1 MNILISSTS
10 FIMPD
15 NSSWSS
21 LKEKYKIKFS
31 EYGNLFS
38 NNFKKSQD
46 LEIKIIF
53 LNDIVNYYTNSKKD
67 FSKNA
72 NRLKK
77 IQSAHQISDRTKV
90 YNLFIFLPIH
100 QYRRFIKR

>member
-67 FSKNA
+67 FSK
-72 NRLKK
+72 KC
-77 IQSAHQISDRTKV
+77 
-90 YNLFIFLPIH
+90 
-100 QYRRFIKR
+100 